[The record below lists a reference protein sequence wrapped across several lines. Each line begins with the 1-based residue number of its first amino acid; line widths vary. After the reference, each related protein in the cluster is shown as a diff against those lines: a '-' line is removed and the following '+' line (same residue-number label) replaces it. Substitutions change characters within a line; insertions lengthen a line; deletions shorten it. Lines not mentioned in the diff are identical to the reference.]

1 MQTQATGALRHGIP
15 FAEYQ
20 GRRSLNISALKNIG
34 RSPLY
39 YRYRLDHPMQPTAAM
54 ELGTATHAAVLEPD
68 RFSLDYVG
76 WDGGRRA
83 GKAWEEF
90 QATAA
95 GGGVRILPA
104 RDYESVLE
112 MQTAVRANPFAAA
125 YLATGA
131 AEVTMEWADD
141 VTGRDCKGR
150 ADWITRDLATDVV
163 VGLKTAKDCRPIPFG
178 NQAARLGYHL
188 QWAFYFDGWTTIHGK
203 APRMVEIVVEN
214 VAPHDVAVYVIG
226 EDVLEAGRVEYR
238 RLMDKLIECEASD
251 HWPGAVPGQ
260 ESLSL
265 PSWVYESESDIEGLG
280 LEGEES

>member
-1 MQTQATGALRHGIP
+1 MQTKAIGALSHGIP

-39 YRYRLDHPMQPTAAM
+39 YRYRLDHPTPPTAAM

-68 RFSLDYVG
+68 RFALDYVV

-104 RDYESVLE
+104 KDYETVLE
-112 MQTAVRANPFAAA
+112 MQTAVRANLHAAA
-125 YLATGA
+125 YLAYGS

-150 ADWITRDLATDVV
+150 ADWVTGNTV
-163 VGLKTAKDCRPIPFG
+163 VGLKTAKDCRPVPFG

-188 QWAFYFDGWTTIHGK
+188 QWAFYADGWTTIHGA

-214 VAPHDVAVYVIG
+214 AEPYDVAVYVIG
-226 EDVLEAGRVEYR
+226 DDVLEAGRLEYR
-238 RLMDKLIECEASD
+238 RLIDVLTGCETSGQ
-251 HWPGAVPGQ
+251 WPGAVPGQ
-260 ESLSL
+260 EALSL
-265 PSWVYESESDIEGLG
+265 PSWVYESESDIAGLD
-280 LEGEES
+280 LEVGEE